1 MYNNRLLRHSLVTAA
16 LALLCGLQ
24 VAAELPSGLK
34 VKNTQIEQSET
45 QLVLGTVFDV
55 SGLAD
60 MKSDREIWA
69 FPVLRAENS
78 TDSLEFAPV
87 CVAGHN
93 RYYLLMRKYGK
104 VESAPWLFRASK
116 TTEIPFS
123 IVTEYKPWME
133 HSVFAVRV
141 QERGCCEADKNFADL
156 PIDVLDFE
164 PRVLEPMWAFITPPA
179 EVKTRAL
186 SGSAYIDFPVNRTE
200 LYPDY
205 RRNAYELDVIHKTI
219 NTVKDD
225 ADVSI
230 DSVSIKGF
238 ASPEGPYNNNVRL
251 AKGRTQT
258 LTEYV
263 RTLCAFEPGIMRQA
277 FEPEDWQGLVKR
289 LNEID
294 IENREQILAIAS
306 DSSIEPD
313 ARNSMIQKRFPAQY
327 KWLLDNV
334 YPALRHSDYVVYY
347 TVVDYSDPAKIAEVL
362 RTAPGKLSL
371 GEMFTLANT
380 LEPGS
385 KEYLEVFDIAVRLYP
400 DNAIANLNAANTALM
415 QRDYTR
421 AGSYIT
427 KAGDSPEADYLRGV
441 FHALNNDYTTA
452 MPLLRKAAAAGLK
465 QADDALSQIE
475 TQKLDKTK

>member
-1 MYNNRLLRHSLVTAA
+1 M
-16 LALLCGLQ
+16 
-24 VAAELPSGLK
+24 
-34 VKNTQIEQSET
+34 
-45 QLVLGTVFDV
+45 
-55 SGLAD
+55 
-60 MKSDREIWA
+60 
-69 FPVLRAENS
+69 
-78 TDSLEFAPV
+78 
-87 CVAGHN
+87 
-93 RYYLLMRKYGK
+93 
-104 VESAPWLFRASK
+104 
-116 TTEIPFS
+116 
-123 IVTEYKPWME
+123 
-133 HSVFAVRV
+133 
-141 QERGCCEADKNFADL
+141 
-156 PIDVLDFE
+156 
-164 PRVLEPMWAFITPPA
+164 
-179 EVKTRAL
+179 
-186 SGSAYIDFPVNRTE
+186 
-200 LYPDY
+200 
-205 RRNAYELDVIHKTI
+205 IHKTI

-421 AGSYIT
+421 AGSYLT

-475 TQKLDKTK
+475 TKKLDKTK

>member
-1 MYNNRLLRHSLVTAA
+1 MKIFVKILLTAILPGA
-16 LALLCGLQ
+16 CPLY
-24 VAAELPSGLK
+24 AAQIGDADFNSLK
-34 VKNTQIEQSET
+34 VSSLKIE
-45 QLVLGTVFDV
+45 
-55 SGLAD
+55 
-60 MKSDREIWA
+60 K
-69 FPVLRAENS
+69 
-78 TDSLEFAPV
+78 TDSRLYVDMEFDPSRLV
-87 CVAGHN
+87 MAGNREGCYTPMLVNCADTLRMKPFTIAGRN
-93 RYYLLMRKYGK
+93 RYYNHLRNDAPGAPALYRAGEMDSPMRYRYD
-104 VESAPWLFRASK
+104 APL
-116 TTEIPFS
+116 I
-123 IVTEYKPWME
+123 PWME
-133 HSVFAVRV
+133 TASVVIATD
-141 QERGCCEADKNFADL
+141 EYGCCSEPKEMADVPVAQIDLTPKTFMPEYSYVVPKAEA
-156 PIDVLDFE
+156 
-164 PRVLEPMWAFITPPA
+164 
-179 EVKTRAL
+179 VKMRSISAR
-186 SGSAYIDFPVNRTE
+186 AYIDFPVNRTE

-421 AGSYIT
+421 AGSYLT